1 MGFFMDGEAAQM
13 PIVLGVMRV
22 KKSADTQKEKV
33 FAFTGEAMEP
43 RHCSQRC
50 NSSSD
55 EP

>member
-33 FAFTGEAMEP
+33 FAFTGEAMELLLP
-43 RHCSQRC
+43 TLQQFIR
-50 NSSSD
+50 
-55 EP
+55 